1 MRRVTRD
8 EYVLDI
14 VGEDELL
21 QSVRQQ
27 IEERGMPAISVSP
40 ELGKLLTILVK
51 TSGAKRVLEIGALG
65 GYSGICLAR
74 GLPDD
79 GRLISLELN
88 AEFAAFAESNLVAAG
103 LGHKVEFRIGQAVDS
118 LAALAAEGQR
128 FDLVFIDADKPN
140 YPRYLTAAI
149 ELANPGAL
157 IVADNVLLRDRV
169 LDTDNHSPSPEAM
182 RQFNEMLKTDHRL
195 EATLLPVR
203 DGFAIARVRG

>member
-169 LDTDNHSPSPEAM
+169 LDLDNHSPSPEAM
-182 RQFNEMLKTDHRL
+182 RQFNEMLKTDQRL

-203 DGFAIARVRG
+203 DGFAIARVQA